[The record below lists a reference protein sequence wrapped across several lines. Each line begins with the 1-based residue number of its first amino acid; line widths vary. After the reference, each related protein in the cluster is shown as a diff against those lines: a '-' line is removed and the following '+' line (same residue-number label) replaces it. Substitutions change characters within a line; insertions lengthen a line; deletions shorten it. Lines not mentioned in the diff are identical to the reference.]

1 MTGSVKISFAILF
14 CINLSA
20 CAPNGDVPQE
30 HPRAEP
36 PPSEARYCPADGYL
50 NCMPF
55 VPAERRAF
63 CSADYRVWIID
74 NCPNVEIVY

>member
-1 MTGSVKISFAILF
+1 MHGSVKINFAILF

-20 CAPNGDVPQE
+20 CAPNGDVPS
-30 HPRAEP
+30 AEP
-36 PPSEARYCPADGYL
+36 PPSETRYCPADGYL
-50 NCMPF
+50 NCMPI

-63 CSADYRVWIID
+63 CSGDYRVWIIV